1 MRYRPLL
8 TSSPAPCLWPGGRR
22 GLCAGVGDVAVAG
35 ICSTDSHTQPKYR
48 FVSLVIEFNHISS
61 SLIRRWMNE
70 SMNESLKESR
80 KRIPEESSF
89 DEFVEGWLDE
99 GKEEVGVG

>member
-1 MRYRPLL
+1 
-8 TSSPAPCLWPGGRR
+8 
-22 GLCAGVGDVAVAG
+22 
-35 ICSTDSHTQPKYR
+35 
-48 FVSLVIEFNHISS
+48 
-61 SLIRRWMNE
+61 MNE